1 MCKDLTGNRFRH
13 HCTFSGTRFRRFL
26 PFRAPYGANFD
37 RSVVRIANSPAID
50 IPRPR
55 SSLSLNYI
63 KCDVSKALQRWRTY
77 VEHLVLLHSGPID
90 DLSSGNAVRR
100 RTSTLAVP

>member
-1 MCKDLTGNRFRH
+1 MAQLTCKDLTGN
-13 HCTFSGTRFRRFL
+13 GFRRFS
-26 PFRAPYGANFD
+26 PFWTPSGANSD
-37 RSVVRIANSPAID
+37 RVVVRSPNSPAID

-63 KCDVSKALQRWRTY
+63 KYGVSKALQRWRTD

-90 DLSSGNAVRR
+90 DLSSGNAVRC

>member
-1 MCKDLTGNRFRH
+1 MCKDLTGNGFRQFLPFLAPGLGV
-13 HCTFSGTRFRRFL
+13 FS
-26 PFRAPYGANFD
+26 PFRAPYGANSD

-50 IPRPR
+50 IPRPH
-55 SSLSLNYI
+55 SSISLNYI
-63 KCDVSKALQRWRTY
+63 KYGVSKALQRWCTY

-90 DLSSGNAVRR
+90 DLSSGNAGRR